1 MRDAYDVIIAPVVTE
16 KATAEQADQNVF
28 TFIVHGD
35 ANKSQIAEAVELA
48 WDVVVE
54 DVRTARY
61 PGKAKRALMGRL
73 SRRNPIGRRPGYKKA
88 RVRLAEGDHIE
99 FYEVG

>member
-1 MRDAYDVIIAPVVTE
+1 MRDVYDVIVAPVMTE
-16 KATAEQADQNVF
+16 KATTQQADHNVF
-28 TFIVHGD
+28 TFVVHMN
-35 ANKSQIAEAVELA
+35 ANKAQIAQAVETA

-61 PGKAKRALMGRL
+61 PGKARRAFMGRFNKRA
-73 SRRNPIGRRPGYKKA
+73 PVGRRAGFKKA
-88 RVRLAEGDHIE
+88 MVRLAEGDHIE

>member
-1 MRDAYDVIIAPVVTE
+1 MRDIFDVIISPVFTE
-16 KATAEQADQNVF
+16 KATQEQAEHNVF
-28 TFIVHGD
+28 TFIVHRD
-35 ANKSQIAEAVELA
+35 ANKTQIAAAVEAA

-73 SRRNPIGRRPGYKKA
+73 SRRNPVGRRPGYKKA
-88 RVRLAEGDHIE
+88 MVRLADGDEIE

>member
-1 MRDAYDVIIAPVVTE
+1 MRDIFDVIVSPVFTA
-16 KATAEQADQNVF
+16 KATQEQTVRNVF
-28 TFIVHGD
+28 TFIVHRD
-35 ANKSQIAEAVELA
+35 ANKTQIAEAVEAA
-48 WDVVVE
+48 WDVAVE

-73 SRRNPIGRRPGYKKA
+73 SRRNPVGRKSGYKKA
-88 RVRLAEGDHIE
+88 MVRLARGDEIE